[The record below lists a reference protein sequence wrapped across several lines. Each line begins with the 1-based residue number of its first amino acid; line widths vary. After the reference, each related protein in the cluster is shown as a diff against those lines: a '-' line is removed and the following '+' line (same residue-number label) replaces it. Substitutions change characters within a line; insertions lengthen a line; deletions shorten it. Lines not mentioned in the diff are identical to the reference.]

1 MLFKE
6 RPVALLRR
14 SWPAILFGGLAGA
27 LLATLLSFTQPLEYA
42 STVRLLITQPG
53 ATNIDPYTVL
63 KSNERIAQ
71 NLSQLLYSSSF
82 FENILTQAQGVD
94 RDHFPVNEYDRRRAW
109 ARSIGT
115 SVEPGSGLMLV
126 TIYHPSRL
134 QARILVQAATE
145 ELTKQ
150 APNFFGFS
158 VRVQVIDAPLD
169 SRWIARPNFLNNAL
183 AGLLFGA
190 LLGLIWMM
198 FNRERY

>member
-1 MLFKE
+1 MLPKE
-6 RPVALLRR
+6 HPLALMRR
-14 SWPAILFGGLAGA
+14 SWPALLFGGLVGA
-27 LLATLLSFTQPLEYA
+27 LLAALLSFTQPLEYA

-53 ATNIDPYTVL
+53 ATNTDPYTIL

-71 NLSQLLYSSSF
+71 NLSQLLYTSSF
-82 FENILTQAQGVD
+82 FENILNQAEGAD
-94 RDHFPVNEYDRRRAW
+94 RDYFPTDEYNRRRAW
-109 ARSIGT
+109 SRSIGT

-126 TIYHPSRL
+126 TIYHPSRV
-134 QARILVQAATE
+134 QARTLVQAATD
-145 ELTKQ
+145 ELAKQ

-183 AGLLFGA
+183 AGLVLGA

-198 FNRERY
+198 AIRRRV

>member
-1 MLFKE
+1 MLLKE
-6 RPVALLRR
+6 HPLALLRR
-14 SWPAILFGGLAGA
+14 SWPALLFGGLAGA
-27 LLATLLSFTQPLEYA
+27 LLAALFSFTQPLEYA

-53 ATNIDPYTVL
+53 ATNTDPYTIL

-71 NLSQLLYSSSF
+71 NLSQLLYTSSF
-82 FENILTQAQGVD
+82 FENILNQAEGVD
-94 RDHFPVNEYDRRRAW
+94 RDYFPTEEYDRRRAW
-109 ARSIGT
+109 SRSIGT

-126 TIYHPSRL
+126 TIFHPSRA
-134 QARILVQAATE
+134 QARTLVQAATQ

-183 AGLLFGA
+183 AGLVLGA

-198 FNRERY
+198 ANRQRV